1 MLNEVLTLG
10 RTSAG
15 GGGGWE
21 MDATAHMIFSTIFYI
36 YYFLVIVSVRYSWA
50 SLR

>member
-15 GGGGWE
+15 GGGGGGLE
-21 MDATAHMIFSTIFYI
+21 MDATAHKIFSTIFYI
-36 YYFLVIVSVRYSWA
+36 
-50 SLR
+50 

>member
-15 GGGGWE
+15 GGGLE
-21 MDATAHMIFSTIFYI
+21 MDATAHKIFSTIFYI
-36 YYFLVIVSVRYSWA
+36 
-50 SLR
+50 